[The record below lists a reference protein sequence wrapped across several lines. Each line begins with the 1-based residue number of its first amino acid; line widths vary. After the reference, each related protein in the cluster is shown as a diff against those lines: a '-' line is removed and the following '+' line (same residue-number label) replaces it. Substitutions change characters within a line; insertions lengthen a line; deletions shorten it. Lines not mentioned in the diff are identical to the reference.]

1 MAGIGFQLRRLA
13 QSNNYA
19 SQTAAYVSAAV
30 ISAGPWMIS
39 ITSLMLLTW
48 LLHLRL
54 PGDESTSHIRLFTAC
69 VTHVYAFA
77 LVLTGPFQI
86 LLSRYTADQYS
97 LKTPERVFPSFRGG
111 LIVTTLLSA
120 ILGGVFFIGFVPGP
134 GLLFQ
139 VGAAV
144 LLVYVSCIFVASV
157 YLSVLREYSRIV
169 CAVFVGYGVSVACA
183 WYLSGLYQVTGAM
196 FGLIIGH
203 FVLFIL
209 LTWNIRREIGKGTGS
224 IFAFLK
230 AAKKLPDLML
240 CGLFYNLGI
249 WIDKFLFWWL
259 SHSKVQISGAL
270 YAAPDYDLAIYLSL
284 LSIVPGMAVF
294 ILEVETSFAERFHAY
309 FDAVNHG
316 HSMAQISAAK
326 RQIILSLQ
334 AGFNRLLKVQGVTTA
349 LLVVAAGHLA
359 SWFHVSHI
367 QIGIFRITLFGAFLL
382 MAFLAM
388 LTVLFY
394 FNDRRGALLSSFVF
408 LVANGSLSLLTVLEN
423 EAWYGFGFVV
433 ASGLGLFIAATRV
446 NQRLADLEYHTF
458 TARNA

>member
-120 ILGGVFFIGFVPGP
+120 IVGTVFFIGFVPGP

-169 CAVFVGYGVSVACA
+169 FAFFVGYGVSVACA

-196 FGLIIGH
+196 FGLVIGH

-209 LTWNIRREIGKGTGS
+209 LS
-224 IFAFLK
+224 
-230 AAKKLPDLML
+230 
-240 CGLFYNLGI
+240 
-249 WIDKFLFWWL
+249 
-259 SHSKVQISGAL
+259 S
-270 YAAPDYDLAIYLSL
+270 LA
-284 LSIVPGMAVF
+284 
-294 ILEVETSFAERFHAY
+294 R
-309 FDAVNHG
+309 
-316 HSMAQISAAK
+316 
-326 RQIILSLQ
+326 LQ
-334 AGFNRLLKVQGVTTA
+334 
-349 LLVVAAGHLA
+349 
-359 SWFHVSHI
+359 
-367 QIGIFRITLFGAFLL
+367 
-382 MAFLAM
+382 
-388 LTVLFY
+388 
-394 FNDRRGALLSSFVF
+394 
-408 LVANGSLSLLTVLEN
+408 
-423 EAWYGFGFVV
+423 
-433 ASGLGLFIAATRV
+433 
-446 NQRLADLEYHTF
+446 
-458 TARNA
+458 